1 MDVDRRVLFFGDS
14 IVAGVGDPEGRGW
27 VGRVVE
33 ASFAARLP
41 LTAYNLGVRRETS
54 EEVGER
60 WRGEAEPRMRVEAR
74 YAVVF
79 SFGVNDTTLEEGRL
93 RVMQNRSTRALG
105 RCLDD
110 AAEIGLRALV
120 VGPPPVSDP
129 EQRSRVTALSAAY
142 AQLAAGRGVPFI
154 GVAGDLAANPEY
166 GADLEAGDGA
176 HPGADGYSA
185 LARLLL
191 AGGWLSWLKDV

>member
-54 EEVGER
+54 EEVAER
-60 WRGEAEPRMRVEAR
+60 WRGEAEPRMRIEAR

-79 SFGVNDTTLEEGRL
+79 AFGVNDTTLEEGRL

-110 AAEIGLRALV
+110 AAELGLRALV

-129 EQRSRVTALSAAY
+129 EQRSRVAALSSAY

-154 GVAGDLAANPEY
+154 GVAGDLSANPEY
-166 GADLEAGDGA
+166 TADLEAGDGA